1 MKQLLFAAI
10 ACAVLTSCG
19 GTKVAV
25 FDGEQITKHAF
36 TPVLVKIQVEFK
48 ALADK
53 RDSIKKLPAASIDS
67 NELVYLESQL
77 RDYQNIAQR
86 KFAEAVL
93 PMQDTVNKKIRAA
106 ITTTIKEVNADVVF
120 DISITPVQHADKA
133 IDITEKIKSRIK

>member
-1 MKQLLFAAI
+1 MKVITLALSALLL
-10 ACAVLTSCG
+10 VSCG

-25 FDGEQITKHAF
+25 FDGNAVTKHAF
-36 TPVLVKIQVEFK
+36 APVLDKIQVEFK

-106 ITTTIKEVNADVVF
+106 ITETIKEVNADVVF

-133 IDITEKIKSRIK
+133 IDITEKIKSKIK